1 MLTNIQL
8 FIAVGLPVL
17 AVLSSMTVSL
27 FQLSGVRED
36 IREIRSDI
44 KIIIGKIADID
55 TRLSLIEDRWKI
67 HP

>member
-67 HP
+67 P